1 MELQILNVIQTL
13 RTPLLDQI
21 MPLISNGFVLWL
33 LLPLLLMM
41 HKKTRKAGLFILIVM
56 GIDVLLCN
64 VIMKPL
70 FHRIR
75 PCDVNTTIPLLVS
88 RPTDYSFPSG
98 HTAFSFAAVSGLWF
112 SNVYKPWRI
121 PALIFACLIA
131 FSRLYLYVHYPSDVL
146 MGAIVGIFCGWIAL
160 QLKVRY
166 IHEKE

>member
-1 MELQILNVIQTL
+1 MGKDIIMELQILNVIQTL

-21 MPLISNGFVLWL
+21 MPLISNGIVLWI

-64 VIMKPL
+64 VIMKLL

-75 PCDVNTTIPLLVS
+75 PCDVNTMIPLLVS
-88 RPTDYSFPSG
+88 CPTDYSFPSG

-112 SNVYKPWRI
+112 SNVYKQWRI
-121 PALIFACLIA
+121 PALIFACLI
-131 FSRLYLYVHYPSDVL
+131 
-146 MGAIVGIFCGWIAL
+146 GIAL
-160 QLKVRY
+160 VVGMHIRSVALSTDTPLD
-166 IHEKE
+166 